1 MKENWDVALQ
11 ALLHHEG
18 GFSNHPRDPGGMT
31 NLGVTKKVWQE
42 FVGREVTE
50 DEMRALTP
58 EAVAPLYR
66 QRYWD
71 AVHGDSL
78 PAGVDL
84 CVFDCAVNSGP
95 VQSAR
100 FLQRAV
106 GVNPDGKIGPQT
118 LAAVAALDP
127 HDVIEKFT
135 QIREAFLRDLPTF
148 VYFGKG
154 WLIRTA
160 AVEKQAV
167 EMA

>member
-11 ALLHHEG
+11 ALLKHEG
-18 GFSNHPRDPGGMT
+18 GFSNDPHDRGGIT
-31 NLGVTKKVWQE
+31 NLGVTIKNWRE
-42 FVGREVTE
+42 WVGREVTE
-50 DEMRALTP
+50 DEMRQLTP
-58 EAVAPLYR
+58 QAVAPFYK

-71 AVHGDSL
+71 VVHADSL

-106 GVNPDGKIGPQT
+106 GVNPDGKIGPVT
-118 LAAVAALDP
+118 LAAVAAADP

-135 QIREAFLRDLPTF
+135 HNREAFLRDLPTF

-160 AVEKQAV
+160 AVEKQAT

>member
-1 MKENWDVALQ
+1 MKENWEVALQ

-31 NLGVTKKVWQE
+31 NLGVTKKVWEE

-84 CVFDCAVNSGP
+84 CVFDCCVNSGP
-95 VQSAR
+95 VQSSR